1 VDAPTLRTAGSLDV
15 PGLLAMIAGLHA
27 EESIPWKPAG
37 VEAALRRLLAEP
49 ALGSVILMEWQGRP
63 AGYAIVTL
71 GFDLEFHGCDAYL
84 TDLWV
89 EPWAR
94 GWGHSRPLLDAAEAA
109 ARAAGARALHLTVR
123 PENGPAVA
131 LYAGAGF
138 DPAPRRFL
146 TKVLA

>member
-1 VDAPTLRTAGSLDV
+1 
-15 PGLLAMIAGLHA
+15 
-27 EESIPWKPAG
+27 

-71 GFDLEFHGCDAYL
+71 GFDLEFHGSDAYL

-94 GWGHSRPLLDAAEAA
+94 GRGLARPLLDAAEAA

-123 PENGPAVA
+123 PDNAPALA
-131 LYAGAGF
+131 LYARAGIKTSH
-138 DPAPRRFL
+138 RRFL
-146 TKVLA
+146 SKGLA